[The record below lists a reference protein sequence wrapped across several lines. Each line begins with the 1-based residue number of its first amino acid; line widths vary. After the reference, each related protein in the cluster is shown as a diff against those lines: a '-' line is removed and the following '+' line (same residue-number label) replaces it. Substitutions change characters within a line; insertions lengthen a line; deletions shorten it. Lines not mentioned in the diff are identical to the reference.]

1 MNSSGI
7 SRDFE
12 TKGPV
17 EMQRRSPYQGLIPYD
32 ERDQEFFF
40 GREKEIRIIAA
51 NLFSAPL
58 TLLYGASG
66 VGKSSVLRAG
76 VVPRLRQDSNSVV
89 IPFNAWQGD
98 AVNRLNVAVRAACP
112 DVTVSPSA
120 SLAEYLITC
129 ATGLDRQLIVLLDQ
143 FEEYFL
149 YHPQDIG
156 DDSFALQFSRAVT
169 QPDVPL
175 SFLISIREDSLAKLD
190 RFEGHIPFLF
200 DNYLRLEHLDRRA
213 ATAAIIKPV
222 EQYNR
227 LLAEP
232 TNQFTIEPALV
243 QKVIEEVKTGQIV
256 IGQAGRGK
264 VFPQSS
270 VEETVGENIQ
280 VEAPYL
286 QLVLTRLWDEEI
298 KLKSSV
304 LRLATLTA
312 LGGADKIIRTHLDE
326 VMKRLKPDQQEVA
339 AHVLHYLVTPSG
351 TKIALSTE
359 ALAEFTGIPPAR
371 VQNVVERLSQFDLRI
386 LRQVAAE
393 GPETTETWY
402 EIFHDALAPAVLE
415 WRVRYFS
422 RKTPLER
429 LTRSAIYAAG
439 LALLIQT
446 LPQLSNY
453 SVLLLMLRGFSLLV
467 LHTAAVS
474 QVYQWFYRQV
484 RPKVTMLPLAGLG
497 GRNMGI
503 LLGLLLPILWL
514 ASTKWPDNQNLGTIM
529 SQQFILYLFTLVV
542 TVTVALITFFVIVQG
557 AGSLTDRLYK
567 RFDVGFYGAYFG
579 TCLLIIVLILLTWA
593 GIIPKWISL

>member
-1 MNSSGI
+1 
-7 SRDFE
+7 
-12 TKGPV
+12 
-17 EMQRRSPYQGLIPYD
+17 MQRRSPYQGLIPYD

-40 GREKEIRIIAA
+40 GREREIRIIAA

-76 VVPRLRQDSNSVV
+76 VVPRLRQGSGSVV

-98 AVNRLNVAVRAACP
+98 AVNRLKAAVRAACP
-112 DVTVSPSA
+112 DVAVSPSA
-120 SLAEYLITC
+120 SLAECLITC
-129 ATGLDRQLIVLLDQ
+129 ATGLARQLIVLLDQ

-149 YHPQDIG
+149 YHPQDSG

-213 ATAAIIKPV
+213 ATEAIVKPV

-227 LLAEP
+227 LLAGP
-232 TNQFTIEPALV
+232 NDQFTIEPTLV
-243 QKVIEEVKTGQIV
+243 QKVIEEVETGQIV
-256 IGQAGRGK
+256 IGQVGQGR

-270 VEETVGENIQ
+270 VEETVGENVQ

-298 KLKSSV
+298 KLKSNV

-339 AHVLHYLVTPSG
+339 AYVLHYLVTPSG

-371 VQNVVERLSQFDLRI
+371 VQNVVERLSQSDLRI

-393 GPETTETWY
+393 GQERTETWY

-415 WRVRYFS
+415 WRVRYFG
-422 RKTPLER
+422 RRTVFER
-429 LTRSAIYAAG
+429 LTRPAVYLAG
-439 LALLIQT
+439 LASVIQT
-446 LPQLSNY
+446 FSQLSPY
-453 SVLLLMLRGFSLLV
+453 SSLLFSLRGFALLV
-467 LHTAAVS
+467 FHMVAVS

-497 GRNMGI
+497 GRNMGL

-514 ASTKWPDNQNLGTIM
+514 VSTKWPEDQTLGTIM
-529 SQQFILYLFTLVV
+529 SLDFIRYLFTLVV
-542 TVTVALITFFVIVQG
+542 TMTVALITFFVIVQG
-557 AGSLTDRLYK
+557 TGNLTYRLYK
-567 RFDVGFYGAYFG
+567 RFDLGFYGAYFG
-579 TCLLIIVLILLTWA
+579 TCLLIFLLILLTGA
-593 GIIPKWISL
+593 GIIPKWIAF